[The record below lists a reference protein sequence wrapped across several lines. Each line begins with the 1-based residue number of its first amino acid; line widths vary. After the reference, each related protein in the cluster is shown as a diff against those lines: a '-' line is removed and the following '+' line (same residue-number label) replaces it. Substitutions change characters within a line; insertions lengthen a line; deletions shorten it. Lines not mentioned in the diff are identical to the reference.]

1 MPGFVPAKALP
12 RETASLAAAIQP
24 LEHQP
29 PDRVIELPQGGA
41 VVRHAEVIEMPPH
54 LAGYRLP
61 EVGQRTLVAL
71 LTQPLVDG
79 YQGAAQSLL
88 RGLAL
93 QAHQPP
99 SAA

>member
-29 PDRVIELPQGGA
+29 PDRVVNLPQGEV
-41 VVRHAEVIEMPPH
+41 VVRHAEVVDMPTH
-54 LAGYRLP
+54 LAGNRPP

-71 LTQPLVDG
+71 LTQLLVDG
-79 YQGAAQSLL
+79 YQGAA
-88 RGLAL
+88 
-93 QAHQPP
+93 
-99 SAA
+99 

>member
-1 MPGFVPAKALP
+1 MPGFIPAKALP

-29 PDRVIELPQGGA
+29 PDRMVKLPQGGA
-41 VVRHAEVIEMPPH
+41 VVRHAEVVEMPTH
-54 LAGYRLP
+54 LAVHRLS

-79 YQGAAQSLL
+79 HEGAA
-88 RGLAL
+88 
-93 QAHQPP
+93 
-99 SAA
+99 